1 MSEHELLLKQVE
13 KVANSGVLH
22 GSESLR
28 KLLRY
33 LAHHAIEHPGTPL
46 KEYQIATEELG
57 RAPDFDPAVDS
68 MKILSGLNW
77 PRGLTPFPSITG
89 SLENRTLK

>member
-1 MSEHELLLKQVE
+1 MSEHDLLLRQVE

-46 KEYQIATEELG
+46 KEHQIATEEFG
-57 RAPDFDPAVDS
+57 RPPDFDPAVDS
-68 MKILSGLNW
+68 MV
-77 PRGLTPFPSITG
+77 RVQAVCPFYACD
-89 SLENRTLK
+89 